1 MSNVVF
7 IVEKPLMFGIKI
19 CLISKNKNTKFI
31 FEVDGETDETMTYT
45 DLVKRTEM
53 AAAGLQ
59 RFGIA
64 KGDVICVISQNQ
76 LDFVVAFYA
85 SALIGSIF
93 QPIDPGYSAGNLNKS
108 FLNICINGYLFF
120 DGSHKTYCKPEH

>member
-1 MSNVVF
+1 
-7 IVEKPLMFGIKI
+7 
-19 CLISKNKNTKFI
+19 
-31 FEVDGETDETMTYT
+31 MTYT
-45 DLVKRTEM
+45 ELVKRTEM

-59 RFGIA
+59 KFGIA

-93 QPIDPGYSAGNLNKS
+93 QPIDPSYSAGNFNKS
-108 FLNICINGYLFF
+108 FVLYLHKWLFDFLMVVMKLIVKPGIENDFFLQNIENDPRINHHKKLGLFCYLLQ
-120 DGSHKTYCKPEH
+120 TT